1 MASRD
6 DSEALLP
13 HSMMRRSRSRGIRSC
28 SRVIVF
34 CLVAVGVILLP
45 LGMMYVFEGIE
56 SGEGGL
62 SSPGHHE
69 DLVPVEKPDDII
81 TSTTSST
88 STSVSSAV
96 VAAPTV
102 PVRDD
107 LPIRQ
112 LTKFVDPLIGTEG
125 QGHCIPSNGI

>member
-1 MASRD
+1 
-6 DSEALLP
+6 
-13 HSMMRRSRSRGIRSC
+13 
-28 SRVIVF
+28 VF

-45 LGMMYVFEGIE
+45 LGMMHVFEGIQ
-56 SGEGGL
+56 SGQGGL
-62 SSPGHHE
+62 SHHD
-69 DLVPVEKPDDII
+69 DLVPVQKPDDIVA
-81 TSTTSST
+81 STTSST

-125 QGHCIPSNGI
+125 QGHCIPSTGI